1 MVQSL
6 CKEDA
11 TAGQVSIPCVPAA
24 HGEDVKLSHEM
35 LPIAEN
41 EILVNEIVHKHQPIA
56 LTLVL
61 KDDTRIKVCI
71 W

>member
-11 TAGQVSIPCVPAA
+11 TTASQVSIPWLPAA

-35 LPIAEN
+35 LAIAEN
-41 EILVNEIVHKHQPIA
+41 EILVSEIVRKHHGFSSSIDISAQG
-56 LTLVL
+56 
-61 KDDTRIKVCI
+61 RHQN
-71 W
+71 